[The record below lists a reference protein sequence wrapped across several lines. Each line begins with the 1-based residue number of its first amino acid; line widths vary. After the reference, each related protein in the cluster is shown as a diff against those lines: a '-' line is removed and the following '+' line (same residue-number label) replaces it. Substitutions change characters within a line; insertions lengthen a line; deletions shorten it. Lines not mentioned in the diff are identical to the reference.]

1 MRNLKIFSSLYN
13 GSIGFYGRLLCVTA
27 DNEEIKSN
35 DSTILLVLQTY
46 VKALIRAISYF
57 CIRLLTNRMTL

>member
-13 GSIGFYGRLLCVTA
+13 GSIGFYGRQLCVTA
-27 DNEEIKSN
+27 DNEEIKST

-46 VKALIRAISYF
+46 VKALI
-57 CIRLLTNRMTL
+57 

>member
-13 GSIGFYGRLLCVTA
+13 GNIGFYSRQLCVTA

-46 VKALIRAISYF
+46 VKALI
-57 CIRLLTNRMTL
+57 

>member
-1 MRNLKIFSSLYN
+1 MRY
-13 GSIGFYGRLLCVTA
+13 VMA
-27 DNEEIKSN
+27 QKSDEVRKST